1 MDKAKTWLLIANR
14 QDTSMLRNKAVYDH
28 ANAMGEWAPDGRWV
42 DVWIDGSY
50 QGCYLLCEKVQV
62 GTNRVELEQ
71 EDGILAEAD
80 NIYYI
85 GDEYLFSGIQ
95 SVTDFTL

>member
-1 MDKAKTWLLIANR
+1 MTLPTPWANGPGWP
-14 QDTSMLRNKAVYDH
+14 L
-28 ANAMGEWAPDGRWV
+28 GGCG
-42 DVWIDGSY
+42 IDGSY

-80 NIYYI
+80 NIYYN
-85 GDEYLFSGIQ
+85 GEEYWFTGNQSG
-95 SVTDFTL
+95 THFTLKRFRRR